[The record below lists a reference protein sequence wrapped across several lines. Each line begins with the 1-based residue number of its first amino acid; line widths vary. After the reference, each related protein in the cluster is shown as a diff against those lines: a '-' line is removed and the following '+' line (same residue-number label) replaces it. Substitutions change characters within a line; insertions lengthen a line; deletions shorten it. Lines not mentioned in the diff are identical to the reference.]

1 MSLTYRFT
9 RLLVLLAFAMCAAA
23 EAAAQDRAAQ
33 DHAQPSPQV
42 VTAKIRLDNLSMIIV
57 PVSINGS
64 GRMTFCWTRVVPK
77 PRTCHKKLRSDDPF
91 PLPFAEYT
99 QEEANFDL

>member
-1 MSLTYRFT
+1 
-9 RLLVLLAFAMCAAA
+9 
-23 EAAAQDRAAQ
+23 
-33 DHAQPSPQV
+33 
-42 VTAKIRLDNLSMIIV
+42 MIIV

>member
-23 EAAAQDRAAQ
+23 EAAAQDQ
-33 DHAQPSPQV
+33 AQPGPQV
-42 VTAKIRLDNLSMIIV
+42 VTAKIRLDDLSMIIV